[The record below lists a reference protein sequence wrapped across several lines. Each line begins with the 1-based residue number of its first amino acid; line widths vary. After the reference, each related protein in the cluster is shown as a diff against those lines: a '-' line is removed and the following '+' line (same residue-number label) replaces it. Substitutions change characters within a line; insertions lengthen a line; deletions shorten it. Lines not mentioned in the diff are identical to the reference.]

1 MHKIKKYANG
11 RLYDTTDK
19 KYITLKQLSEMIEEG
34 EKISIVY
41 TKTGKDLTSAII
53 SKLSAKP
60 KPVKKA
66 AGNVDN
72 IKKWL
77 GDHID
82 KRVRKVLGIMNLAT
96 RKEFTN
102 LTTTIESLTKKVE
115 KLECLQ
121 AEKARK
127 LKKAQ
132 QEKTRKLE
140 NAQNEKAKKAEDLL
154 IKKAVKL
161 EAQKAE
167 KQKKITS
174 NGRCFHGQIE
184 KSLNKAL

>member
-34 EKISIVY
+34 EKISIVL
-41 TKTGKDLTSAII
+41 TKTGEDLTSSII
-53 SKLSAKP
+53 SKLSAKR
-60 KPVKKA
+60 KPTKEA
-66 AGNVDN
+66 SGNADN

-77 GDHID
+77 GDNID

-96 RKEFTN
+96 RKEVTN

-132 QEKTRKLE
+132 H
-140 NAQNEKAKKAEDLL
+140 EKAKKAEDLL
-154 IKKAVKL
+154 IKRAVKL
-161 EAQKAE
+161 EELKAE
-167 KQKKITS
+167 KQKKLHQTAKEVL
-174 NGRCFHGQIE
+174 QT
-184 KSLNKAL
+184 AVA